1 MTFSNTRI
9 AATGSGMEVRL
20 LLLVLDGEAVEVL
33 LVEVGGDD
41 FLSAAGKGGNG
52 GKGTDD
58 CGELLDEDLDR

>member
-20 LLLVLDGEAVEVL
+20 LLLVLDGEEDEVL
-33 LVEVGGDD
+33 LVEVGGD
-41 FLSAAGKGGNG
+41 LSSAGKGGNG

-58 CGELLDEDLDR
+58 

>member
-20 LLLVLDGEAVEVL
+20 LLLVLDGEEDEV
-33 LVEVGGDD
+33 LVEVGGGD
-41 FLSAAGKGGNG
+41 LSSAGKGGNE

-58 CGELLDEDLDR
+58 

>member
-20 LLLVLDGEAVEVL
+20 LLFVLDGEEDEV

-41 FLSAAGKGGNG
+41 LSAAGKGGNG

-58 CGELLDEDLDR
+58 CGELLDEVLDR

>member
-20 LLLVLDGEAVEVL
+20 LLLVLDGEEDEV

-41 FLSAAGKGGNG
+41 LSAGKGGNG

>member
-1 MTFSNTRI
+1 
-9 AATGSGMEVRL
+9 MEVRL
-20 LLLVLDGEAVEVL
+20 LLLVLDGEEDEV

-41 FLSAAGKGGNG
+41 LSAAGKGNG

>member
-1 MTFSNTRI
+1 
-9 AATGSGMEVRL
+9 MEVRL
-20 LLLVLDGEAVEVL
+20 LLLVLDGEEDEV

-41 FLSAAGKGGNG
+41 LSAAGKGGNG

>member
-20 LLLVLDGEAVEVL
+20 LLLVLDGEEDEV

-41 FLSAAGKGGNG
+41 LSAAGKGGNG

>member
-20 LLLVLDGEAVEVL
+20 LLLVLDGEEDEIL
-33 LVEVGGDD
+33 LAEVGGGV
-41 FLSAAGKGGNG
+41 LSAAGKGGNG